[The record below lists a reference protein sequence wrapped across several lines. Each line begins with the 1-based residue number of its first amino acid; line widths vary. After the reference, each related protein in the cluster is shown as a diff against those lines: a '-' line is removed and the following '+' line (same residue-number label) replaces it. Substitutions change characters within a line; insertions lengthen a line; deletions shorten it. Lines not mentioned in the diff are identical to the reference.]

1 MIDYEEGEKAVDEQ
15 MRKLMEAIEQSAQVS
30 MDDIVR
36 IADAVQH
43 SDLSDE
49 ATVRQLVRQL
59 AFMANRNI
67 SAEKEEQI
75 VQSILQENIPT
86 SIDELQRYFK

>member
-1 MIDYEEGEKAVDEQ
+1 

>member
-1 MIDYEEGEKAVDEQ
+1 MDEQ
-15 MRKLMEAIEQSAQVS
+15 MRKLLETIEQSAHVS
-30 MDDIVR
+30 MDDIIR

-49 ATVRQLVRQL
+49 RTVRQLVRQL
-59 AFMANRNI
+59 ANVANRNI

-75 VQSILQENIPT
+75 VQSILHENIPT
-86 SIDELQRYFK
+86 SIDELQRYFR